1 LILLEPFSATQIGF
15 CDAIKPH
22 NRARF
27 VTPFLPVEPHDHQN
41 NVAEEPIASTIPQ
54 HAQTVKPGGVVTA
67 VRSSR
72 TPALQPG
79 APVRS

>member
-1 LILLEPFSATQIGF
+1 LY
-15 CDAIKPH
+15 AIKPN
-22 NRARF
+22 NRVRF
-27 VTPFLPVEPHDHQN
+27 VTPVPASRTTHDHQN
-41 NVAEEPIASTIPQ
+41 NVAEEPIVIPQ

-67 VRSSR
+67 VTSSR